1 VKVWYLRCRFCRKE
15 AFYRRSYEGAP
26 LCKTCFLEDVEKRIR
41 RTISRFDMLRF
52 DDHIA
57 VAVSGGKDSLTLL
70 RVLRKIEK
78 RFPKA
83 TLTAVTVDEG
93 IRGYR
98 AEAVKLAR
106 ESCKELGVDHVVVSF
121 RELFGKTLDQIVR
134 SKKELSPCSY
144 CGVLRRRAIHVA
156 AKEAKANKIAT
167 AHNLDDE
174 VQTILLNIFHG
185 DAKRIARVE
194 PVLVDPAGRFLQRVK
209 PLCEIPEKEVALY
222 AHLSG
227 VRFQTCPCPYLGTA
241 LRNDIREML
250 NRVEE
255 RHPGTKFTIFRSIE
269 RLRDSLKASLA
280 GAELRNCLRCGEPTT
295 GSVCEVC
302 KMLDKTIECPGT

>member
-1 VKVWYLRCRFCRKE
+1 LRCGFCRNE
-15 AFYRRSYEGAP
+15 AIYRRSYEGVA
-26 LCKTCFLEDVEKRIR
+26 LCKTCFLEDIEEKIR
-41 RTISRFDMLRF
+41 RTISKFDMLRF

-70 RVLRKIEK
+70 RILRKVEK
-78 RFPKA
+78 RFPRA

-93 IRGYR
+93 INGYR
-98 AEAVKLAR
+98 TEAVKLAR
-106 ESCKELGVDHVVVSF
+106 ESCRELGVNHLIVSF
-121 RELFGKTLDQIVR
+121 RELFGQTLDEIVS

-144 CGVLRRRAIHVA
+144 CGVLRRRAIHIA

-185 DAKRIARVE
+185 DANRIARVE
-194 PVLVDPAGRFLQRVK
+194 PVLVDPAGRFLQRIK

-222 AHLSG
+222 AYLSR
-227 VRFQTCPCPYLGTA
+227 VKFQTCPCPYLGTA

-250 NRVEE
+250 NRIEE
-255 RHPGTKFTIFRSIE
+255 RHPGTKFTIFRSVE
-269 RLRDSLKASLA
+269 RLRDSLKASVA
-280 GAELRNCLRCGEPTT
+280 AVELRDCLRCGEPTT
-295 GSVCEVC
+295 GTLCEVC
-302 KMLDKTIECPGT
+302 KMLDRAVECPEI

>member
-1 VKVWYLRCRFCRKE
+1 MRCGFCRNE
-15 AFYRRSYEGAP
+15 AFYRRSYEGVA
-26 LCKTCFLEDVEKRIR
+26 LCKTCFLEDIERKIR
-41 RTISRFDMLRF
+41 RTISKFDMLRF

-78 RFPKA
+78 RFPRA

-93 IRGYR
+93 IDGYR
-98 AEAVKLAR
+98 AEAVRLAR
-106 ESCKELGVDHVVVSF
+106 ESCRELGVNHLIVSF
-121 RELFGKTLDQIVR
+121 RELFGQTLDEIV
-134 SKKELSPCSY
+134 SLKKELSPCSY
-144 CGVLRRRAIHVA
+144 CGVLRRRAIHIA

-185 DAKRIARVE
+185 DANRIARVE
-194 PVLVDPAGRFLQRVK
+194 PVLVDPAGRFLQRIK

-222 AHLSG
+222 AYLS
-227 VRFQTCPCPYLGTA
+227 RTEFQTCPCPYLGTA

-250 NRVEE
+250 NRFEE
-255 RHPGTKFTIFRSIE
+255 RHPGTKFTIFRSVE
-269 RLRDSLKASLA
+269 RLRDSLKAFVTPV
-280 GAELRNCLRCGEPTT
+280 ELRDCLRCGEPTT
-295 GSVCEVC
+295 GPLCEVC
-302 KMLDKTIECPGT
+302 KMLGRVVDCPRI

>member
-1 VKVWYLRCRFCRKE
+1 MRCRTCRNE
-15 AFYRRSYEGAP
+15 AFYRRLHEGVA
-26 LCKTCFLEDVEKRIR
+26 LCKTCFLKDIEEKIR
-41 RTISRFDMLRF
+41 RTIAKFNMLRF

-70 RVLRKIEK
+70 RVLRKLEK
-78 RFPKA
+78 RFPRA

-98 AEAVKLAR
+98 AEAVKLAKK
-106 ESCKELGVDHVVVSF
+106 SCKELGVDHVVVSF
-121 RELFGKTLDQIVR
+121 RELFGKTLDQIVS

-144 CGVLRRRAIHVA
+144 CGVLRRRAIQMA
-156 AKEAKANKIAT
+156 AREAKANKIAT

-222 AHLSG
+222 AYVSG
-227 VRFQTCPCPYLGTA
+227 IEFQTCPCPYLETA

-250 NRVEE
+250 NRIEE
-255 RHPGTKFTIFRSIE
+255 RHPGTKFTIFRSME
-269 RLRDSLKASLA
+269 RLRDSLKASMA
-280 GAELRNCLRCGEPTT
+280 RTELRNCLRCGEPTT

-302 KMLDKTIECPGT
+302 KMLDRAVVA

>member
-1 VKVWYLRCRFCRKE
+1 
-15 AFYRRSYEGAP
+15 
-26 LCKTCFLEDVEKRIR
+26 
-41 RTISRFDMLRF
+41 MLRF

-57 VAVSGGKDSLTLL
+57 VAVSGGKDSLSLL
-70 RVLRKIEK
+70 RVLRKVER

-83 TLTAVTVDEG
+83 TLMAVTVDEG

-106 ESCKELGVDHVVVSF
+106 ESCKDLGVDHVVVSF
-121 RELFGKTLDQIVR
+121 RELFGKTLDQIVS

-144 CGVLRRRAIHVA
+144 CGVLRRRAIHIA

-194 PVLVDPAGRFLQRVK
+194 PVLVDLAGRFLQRVK
-209 PLCEIPEKEVALY
+209 PMCEIPEKEVALY
-222 AHLSG
+222 AYLSG
-227 VRFQTCPCPYLGTA
+227 VRFQTRPCPYLETA
-241 LRNDIREML
+241 LRNDVREML
-250 NRVEE
+250 NRIEE
-255 RHPGTKFTIFRSIE
+255 RHPGTKFTIFRSME

-280 GAELRNCLRCGEPTT
+280 RAELRNCLQCGEPTT
-295 GSVCEVC
+295 GAFCEVC
-302 KMLDKTIECPGT
+302 KILDKTVK